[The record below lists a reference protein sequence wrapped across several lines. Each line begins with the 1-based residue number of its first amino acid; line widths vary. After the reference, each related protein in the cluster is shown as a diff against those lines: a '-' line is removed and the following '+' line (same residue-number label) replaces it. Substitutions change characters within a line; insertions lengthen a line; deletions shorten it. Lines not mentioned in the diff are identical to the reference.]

1 MTEREAGYPKV
12 IIAKPGLDGH
22 DRGAKV
28 VARALKEAEMNVVY
42 TGIRHTPDAIVE
54 MAIEKKADVLGI
66 SILSGSHL
74 EHLGKIVEGLR
85 QREIFPENNDILFL
99 VGGIIPDADMQ
110 LLSDMGVHKVFTPG
124 TNTNDI
130 VEYIF
135 ENVKKPKA

>member
-1 MTEREAGYPKV
+1 MTEREVGYPKV

-85 QREIFPENNDILFL
+85 LREVFPENNDILLL

-110 LLSDMGVHKVFTPG
+110 LLKDMGVHKVFTPG

-135 ENVKKPKA
+135 ENTKKPQT